1 MEIVLFDLSKNF
13 AKSELVLTLNVNRVQ
28 LFSMTYL
35 TMNTMWVVPKL
46 KLKVYIFGPLDS
58 SVLLLTG
65 ITTFFFKIYLTA
77 FKIQYW

>member
-65 ITTFFFKIYLTA
+65 ITTFFLKIYLTA